1 MIKYADLNAQRDADA
16 DFNGS
21 EMLICRFQCRH
32 NLLFYQQI
40 HLLQLHQTIKYA
52 DLNDRGDAD
61 ADLNGSE
68 MLICRSQDQQIHC
81 LQLIADADFNHQ
93 IC

>member
-1 MIKYADLNAQRDADA
+1 M
-16 DFNGS
+16 
-21 EMLICRFQCRH
+21 
-32 NLLFYQQI
+32 

-68 MLICRSQDQQIHC
+68 MLICRSQDQQMISTIMIVRIS
-81 LQLIADADFNHQ
+81 L
-93 IC
+93 